1 MLATLALVDELKQT
15 KVFINS
21 MCPGVIPGTGLKDAN
36 ASSSRL

>member
-21 MCPGVIPGTGLKDAN
+21 MCPGMIPGTNITPAN
-36 ASSSRL
+36 ASQTTL